1 MDGDSIKLYKLVR
14 KTDINKV
21 SGIGVVAL
29 IAVMPSG
36 KAVMEWIASNHP
48 TISIFN
54 NLEEITLIHGHNG
67 ASVVES
73 IQEPKKRKRDVKK
86 T

>member
-14 KTDINKV
+14 KLDVNKM
-21 SGIGVVAL
+21 SGTGVVAL

-36 KAVMEWIASNHP
+36 RAIMEWIASNHP

-73 IQEPKKRKRDVKK
+73 MQEPKKRNRNVKK
-86 T
+86 S